1 MIIDNTK
8 FLKLANQ
15 FKIDCA
21 LKSYS
26 DTLLFYYLGYLA
38 SKNTGDI
45 SEIGVGGSTYAL
57 IELADQMNK
66 TFFVFDNDIERVE
79 RIKTYSQW
87 PEAKL
92 TIMIEDSEKLPSYAG
107 IPKFAYSHLDG
118 SKHFNIA
125 MSDLEFYLDHL
136 AVNGLICQDD
146 YGNNKWPTITDAIKQ
161 LEHNNKIKIIMIGD
175 SSIWI
180 TAPEYYEYWMEILH
194 NDYEFSLLS
203 ALCNV
208 VNSRVLNKLP
218 EYFLMQPIL
227 CETKLTSRMYLLDN
241 YTKEEQDY
249 FNNLLELDLIQYL
262 QMPYRDQSAVG
273 TALGIS
279 YIYGYMLT
287 NLYNIFR
294 GRDWPEKVPVTI
306 QDIGALPDQIKDEL
320 RDIFAVDIFQP
331 ALVRNLTIKS
341 EL

>member
-38 SKNTGDI
+38 SKNLGDI

-57 IELADQMNK
+57 IELANQMNK

-79 RIKTYSQW
+79 RIKTNSQW

-92 TIMIEDSEKLPSYAG
+92 TIMIEDSEKLSGYTG
-107 IPKFAYSHLDG
+107 IPKFAYGHLDG
-118 SKHFNIA
+118 SKDFNVA

-161 LEHNNKIKIIMIGD
+161 LEYNNKIKIIMVGD
-175 SSIWI
+175 SSVWI
-180 TAPEYYEYWMEILH
+180 TAPEYYEYWIEILH
-194 NDYEFSLLS
+194 NDYEFSLLG

-218 EYFLMQPIL
+218 EYFLMQAAL
-227 CETKLTSRMYLLDN
+227 CGSNMYLLDN

-262 QMPYRDQSAVG
+262 QMPYHSQSTAG

-279 YIYGYMLT
+279 YVYGYMLT
-287 NLYNIFR
+287 NSYNNYR
-294 GRDWPEKVPVTI
+294 GHDWPKKVPVTK
-306 QDIGALPDQIKDEL
+306 QDIEALPDQIKDEL

-331 ALVRNLTIKS
+331 ALVRNLTIKNES
-341 EL
+341 REL